1 MSTSTSTS
9 KQTMERAKQ
18 VTQTAKPQPQPQPK
32 QVEPP
37 PKPAPAE
44 SDKWKHLVAPYL
56 RGNGIELATGGSPI
70 VPTSIQFELSPLS
83 YAKYNSLQPLRGPV
97 QWRSD
102 TAIFKL
108 PFKDGVLDYV
118 ASSHLL
124 EDYLDWVP
132 LLTEWVRVLKPGGRL
147 VICLPDK
154 KRWAEALAKG
164 QPPNCAHR
172 HESYVGELSGYASRL
187 GLSVV
192 ADKLTNVPP
201 GDYNIL
207 YIGEKM

>member
-1 MSTSTSTS
+1 MSTTATVK
-9 KQTMERAKQ
+9 KQA
-18 VTQTAKPQPQPQPK
+18 VTPQPQPQPK
-32 QVEPP
+32 QAAPP
-37 PKPAPAE
+37 PPSPKPAPAE
-44 SDKWKHLVAPYL
+44 SDKWKHIVAPYL
-56 RGNGIELATGGSPI
+56 HGNGIELATGGSPI

-83 YAKYNSLQPLRGPV
+83 YAKYNSMQPLRGPV

-102 TAIFKL
+102 NAIFNL
-108 PFKDGVLDYV
+108 PFKDKTLDYV

-132 LLTEWVRVLKPGGRL
+132 LLTEWVRVLKLGGRL

-154 KRWAEALAKG
+154 KRWLEALAKG
-164 QPPNCAHR
+164 QPPNCAHQ
-172 HESYVGELSGYASRL
+172 HESYVGELSSYAPRL
-187 GLSVV
+187 GLSVI

-207 YIGEKM
+207 FVGERM